1 MSDATLSY
9 RFITLEAPPAPPA
22 CGLPV
27 QVLGLLCS
35 VEPQRARAA
44 LEAPP
49 PPRTALPPAAAAS
62 AAAAH
67 PPPRLA
73 LDTSLLPAE
82 DVHRAAAGLVHAL
95 GTLRL
100 VAAEEEEEE
109 GEEEGEGGSEG
120 GGGMAE
126 EGAPAGGRRPGA
138 GAPQLVLLVDILRPA
153 EGADYAALAR
163 ALGARAAF
171 LEEEGA
177 Y

>member
-1 MSDATLSY
+1 MLCG
-9 RFITLEAPPAPPA
+9 APA
-22 CGLPV
+22 
-27 QVLGLLCS
+27 
-35 VEPQRARAA
+35 RARG
-44 LEAPP
+44 
-49 PPRTALPPAAAAS
+49 AAAAS

-100 VAAEEEEEE
+100 VAAEEEE

-120 GGGMAE
+120 GSGMAE
-126 EGAPAGGRRPGA
+126 EGAPAGGRRLGA